1 MPASALESGLQT
13 PAETKHSTQAP
24 SWNALDPKMAPT
36 TGAASKTPS
45 DEFSAGGGGLP
56 VGGGPFPG
64 RFPFVDFLAMP
75 PRAHPR
81 RNIRIVLPVSSI
93 HNFFGRYFLTSNIAR
108 TIAMTLLGVLK
119 MKNLVNYTSGVI
131 CAALTLAITGQVHGQ
146 QQATPNSYVTV
157 PVLGNLPAIE
167 DRINAE
173 VPDLLADIGQ
183 SNAVCIP
190 AQRAKYKYPCFRGI
204 KWYSCEGWT
213 YVSPEVRCD
222 ISGWVK
228 RNGRIR
234 LSGQGGTIHV
244 SFPVAAQATAKA
256 RVSETADA
264 KATIVADITPTISPD
279 WKVAAQVIPGFTW
292 DKPPTLELFGFIK
305 ITIADKVEP
314 KLRDKLNDLAGKL
327 PALLAT
333 LKVHDKAEEAW
344 SSIQDPIKLSDKP
357 AASLVFEPSLVGFSG
372 IDIEGDIL
380 KAQVTLAG
388 STQLALGSIAA
399 PATKVPLPQL
409 TSVPAGDGL
418 FRFKLPIVLAYD
430 EILRAAKQQYPSG
443 YKAELKDERFSGT
456 INLSN
461 PAISRGADGRLR
473 IAIDLAYDD
482 RSAWLRWIDYFS
494 WFDTKGRVEFS
505 TLPVLDEQASK
516 LSVKDVTIASD
527 TNNRVVDTV
536 ASIASLP
543 LVRDYVASLANY
555 SYGDDI
561 RKGVERANKALNV
574 DLADKVKLFG
584 AVASAKISEL
594 EVADD
599 HISINANLQGQ
610 VRVEAGF

>member
-1 MPASALESGLQT
+1 
-13 PAETKHSTQAP
+13 
-24 SWNALDPKMAPT
+24 
-36 TGAASKTPS
+36 
-45 DEFSAGGGGLP
+45 
-56 VGGGPFPG
+56 
-64 RFPFVDFLAMP
+64 
-75 PRAHPR
+75 
-81 RNIRIVLPVSSI
+81 
-93 HNFFGRYFLTSNIAR
+93 
-108 TIAMTLLGVLK
+108 
-119 MKNLVNYTSGVI
+119 
-131 CAALTLAITGQVHGQ
+131 
-146 QQATPNSYVTV
+146 
-157 PVLGNLPAIE
+157 
-167 DRINAE
+167 
-173 VPDLLADIGQ
+173 
-183 SNAVCIP
+183 
-190 AQRAKYKYPCFRGI
+190 
-204 KWYSCEGWT
+204 
-213 YVSPEVRCD
+213 
-222 ISGWVK
+222 
-228 RNGRIR
+228 
-234 LSGQGGTIHV
+234 
-244 SFPVAAQATAKA
+244 
-256 RVSETADA
+256 
-264 KATIVADITPTISPD
+264 
-279 WKVAAQVIPGFTW
+279 
-292 DKPPTLELFGFIK
+292 
-305 ITIADKVEP
+305 
-314 KLRDKLNDLAGKL
+314 
-327 PALLAT
+327 
-333 LKVHDKAEEAW
+333 
-344 SSIQDPIKLSDKP
+344 
-357 AASLVFEPSLVGFSG
+357 
-372 IDIEGDIL
+372 IEGDIL